1 MTTINLSVL
10 RAAFESA
17 HEKLMA
23 ASDAEVA
30 VWRND
35 DNELYIN
42 RIIEGSE
49 ELSALENWADQNLI
63 AADGSPDIGMVG
75 VLEDEGFRMF
85 AGEKDSFGWLSAI
98 VQYGKLRYV
107 FG

>member
-1 MTTINLSVL
+1 MDTDLSVL
-10 RAAFESA
+10 KAAFTAA
-17 HEKLMA
+17 HVKLMA
-23 ASDAEVA
+23 ASDTEVEA
-30 VWRND
+30 WRSGND
-35 DNELYIN
+35 ELYIN
-42 RIIEGSE
+42 WIIEGSE

-63 AADGSPDIGMVG
+63 TADGSPDIGMIG